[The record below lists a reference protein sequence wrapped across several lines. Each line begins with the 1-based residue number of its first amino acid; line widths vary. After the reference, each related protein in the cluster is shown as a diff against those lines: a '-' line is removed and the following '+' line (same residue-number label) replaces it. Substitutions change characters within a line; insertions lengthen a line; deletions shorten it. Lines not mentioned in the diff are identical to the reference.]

1 MKKNYRTESDS
12 IGELQVDSEAYY
24 GVQSLRAKRNFNITD
39 SKMSFTFVKN
49 ITLIKKA
56 AAIVNG
62 NYGILEKE
70 RADAIVAACDEIL
83 SGKHRKEFI
92 VDAVQG
98 GAGTSANMNV
108 NEVIA
113 NLAIQK
119 MGGMQG
125 NYTYVHPN
133 DHVNMEQSTNDVIP
147 TAGKM
152 TVITLSRDLID
163 ALQKLKRA
171 LLKKAEA
178 FNDVLK
184 MGRTQLQDAV
194 PMRMGQ
200 AFHSFAT
207 AIGRDIGRVEKSLAE
222 MHVINMGAT
231 AIGTAI
237 TARKEYF
244 EHITETLSDLFGE
257 KLTRAEDL
265 FDGTQNVDCFVA
277 VSGAL
282 KALAVNLSK
291 MCNDL
296 RLMSSGPRTG
306 LGELILPAM
315 QNGSSIMPG
324 KVNPVIPEVVNQVSF
339 LVIGHD
345 VTITLAAEAGQLE
358 LNAFEPVIFY
368 QLFESVRALTGAV
381 HTLVDHCID
390 GIEVNRERCEEWV
403 NRSVGIVTALNPY
416 IGYKKAAEIAK
427 ESLKTGE
434 PVKYIVL
441 RDGLMDEKTL
451 NEVLDPLALTQ
462 PFGAHCVLNIK

>member
-1 MKKNYRTESDS
+1 MIKTRLESDS
-12 IGELQVDSEAYY
+12 VGELSVPSEAYY
-24 GVQSLRAKRNFNITD
+24 GIQSLRAKNNFDITGNA
-39 SKMSFTFVKN
+39 MSPTFIKN

-62 NYGILEKE
+62 EYGLLEKE
-70 RADAIVAACDEIL
+70 RADAIVFACDEVL
-83 SGKHRKEFI
+83 GGKYSDSFI

-113 NLAIQK
+113 NIAIEHL
-119 MGGMQG
+119 GGEKG
-125 NYTYVHPN
+125 NYSIVHPN

-147 TAGKM
+147 TAGKL
-152 TVITLSRDLID
+152 TVLTLSRELIAELH
-163 ALQKLKRA
+163 ALATA
-171 LLKKAEA
+171 LGKKSVE

-200 AFHSFAT
+200 AFHAFSA
-207 AIGRDIGRVEKSLAE
+207 AVKRDIKRISSTLDE

-237 TARKEYF
+237 NAKPQYF
-244 EHITETLSDLFGE
+244 DHITGKLSELFGE
-257 KLTRAEDL
+257 KLERAGDL
-265 FDGTQNVDCFVA
+265 FDGTQNVDGFA
-277 VSGAL
+277 SVSGAL
-282 KALAVNLSK
+282 KACAINLSK

-306 LGELILPAM
+306 LGEIILPAK

-324 KVNPVIPEVVNQVSF
+324 KVNPVIPEVVNQTAF

-345 VTITLAAEAGQLE
+345 VTITMAAEAGQLE

-368 QLFESVRALTGAV
+368 QLFESIRALTGAID
-381 HTLVDHCID
+381 TLIKNCVD
-390 GIEVNRERCEEWV
+390 GIVVNRERCEEWV

-434 PVKYIVL
+434 PIKSLVIRKK
-441 RDGLMDEKTL
+441 LMDEAKL
-451 NEVLDPLALTQ
+451 DEVLNPFLLTE
-462 PFGAHCVLNIK
+462 PETERK